1 MQLDAAPLATAW
13 RVARVNEDPNQ
24 SERARQLEELGFL
37 PGEKVSVMSRAW
49 PGGDPMVV
57 RVGLSTFALR
67 VAEARCVQL
76 QSDVQDA

>member
-1 MQLDAAPLATAW
+1 
-13 RVARVNEDPNQ
+13 
-24 SERARQLEELGFL
+24 
-37 PGEKVSVMSRAW
+37 
-49 PGGDPMVV
+49 MVV